1 MSTPVLPPRNP
12 QAWLSVQDAAKLLSL
27 SAKTVRKM
35 CQEGALKATKFGW
48 VWRIRPDAIEAHER
62 EKAAAFDESAPAR
75 IAPRS
80 ARSAAA

>member
-35 CQEGALKATKFGW
+35 CQEGAL
-48 VWRIRPDAIEAHER
+48 
-62 EKAAAFDESAPAR
+62 
-75 IAPRS
+75 
-80 ARSAAA
+80 